1 MKEPENIYLG
11 RGRNGDQTSTESHHV
26 VTDSPN
32 TANDNNNDDDDDIKN
47 DNNGFSSGNSNHNT
61 KVNNNNNNQK
71 LDKNNFGSKHDQ
83 RRKSEIPEVKNP
95 DNAGVGAGVYYVSYG
110 KTTEPFNFGSGP
122 EVRDE
127 DDDQVMKRVKI

>member
-32 TANDNNNDDDDDIKN
+32 NANDNNNDDDDDIKN

-61 KVNNNNNNQK
+61 KVNNNNNQK

-127 DDDQVMKRVKI
+127 DDDQVMKRVEI

>member
-32 TANDNNNDDDDDIKN
+32 NANDNNNDDDDDTQLE
-47 DNNGFSSGNSNHNT
+47 S
-61 KVNNNNNNQK
+61 
-71 LDKNNFGSKHDQ
+71 FGSKHDQ

-127 DDDQVMKRVKI
+127 DDDQVMKRVEI

>member
-32 TANDNNNDDDDDIKN
+32 NANDNNNDDDDDIKN

-127 DDDQVMKRVKI
+127 DDDQVMKRVEI

>member
-32 TANDNNNDDDDDIKN
+32 NANDNNNDDDDDIKN

-95 DNAGVGAGVYYVSYG
+95 DKAGVGAGVYYVSYG

-127 DDDQVMKRVKI
+127 DDDQVMKRVEI

>member
-32 TANDNNNDDDDDIKN
+32 NANDNNNDDDDDIKN

>member
-32 TANDNNNDDDDDIKN
+32 NANDNNNDDDDDIKN

-127 DDDQVMKRVKI
+127 DDDQVRYRVKI